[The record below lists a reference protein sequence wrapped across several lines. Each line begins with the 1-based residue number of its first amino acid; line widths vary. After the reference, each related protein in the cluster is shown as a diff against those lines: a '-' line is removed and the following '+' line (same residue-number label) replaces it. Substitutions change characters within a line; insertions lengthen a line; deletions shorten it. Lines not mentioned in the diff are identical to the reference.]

1 MNVVISYYKN
11 IIGLSAYYILY
22 FQCYFVNPVY
32 CTSIYELILNNIII
46 KYLMIIVL
54 KLFLMLTHI
63 DYILNSM
70 T

>member
-1 MNVVISYYKN
+1 MNVVISYYEN
-11 IIGLSAYYILY
+11 IIGLSSYYILY

-32 CTSIYELILNNIII
+32 CTSIYEQILNNIN